1 MQTNEKT
8 GNHLDLIAAV
18 FKDDVIVV
26 IFDDDNDDDN
36 DAAVVFAVVVVGWE
50 HNHIFLFSYH

>member
-8 GNHLDLIAAV
+8 ENHLDLIAAV

-26 IFDDDNDDDN
+26 IFDDDNDD
-36 DAAVVFAVVVVGWE
+36 AVVFAVVVAGWE

>member
-8 GNHLDLIAAV
+8 ENHLDLIAAV

-36 DAAVVFAVVVVGWE
+36 DDAVVFAVVVAGWE